1 MFLHIELRTKV
12 ADRYAVVSS
21 SAAPA
26 TQRRLHLHGLQMVIL
41 PMKI

>member
-1 MFLHIELRTKV
+1 MSLYIELRTKV
-12 ADRYAVVSS
+12 AGRYAGVSS
-21 SAAPA
+21 GAAPA